1 MKSLLWA
8 VVAASILATT
18 ACGPAESQPESAA
31 PTTTAA
37 SESPTPTPTPTAFTI
52 SEEATCMQL
61 IGPDE
66 DGPLIDYVN
75 GITTVDP
82 TDATAV
88 QELSAT
94 REEVREIAKRANPEM
109 GALLDALFS
118 EDVNDFKA
126 AGTEL
131 LTRCS

>member
-1 MKSLLWA
+1 
-8 VVAASILATT
+8 
-18 ACGPAESQPESAA
+18 
-31 PTTTAA
+31 
-37 SESPTPTPTPTAFTI
+37 
-52 SEEATCMQL
+52 MQL